1 MTELELYKEIM
12 KLSEIAEEIG
22 CQPIQEDLIQTA
34 NYLEEFINE
43 TANYMKEIDIS

>member
-34 NYLEEFINE
+34 NYLKEFIDE
-43 TANYMKEIDIS
+43 TENYLKEININ

>member
-1 MTELELYKEIM
+1 MTELKLYKEII

-34 NYLEEFINE
+34 KYLKEFINQ
-43 TANYMKEIDIS
+43 N

>member
-1 MTELELYKEIM
+1 MNELKLYREIM

-34 NYLEEFINE
+34 KYLKEFIDE
-43 TANYMKEIDIS
+43 S

>member
-1 MTELELYKEIM
+1 MTELKLYKEII

-34 NYLEEFINE
+34 NYLKEFINE
-43 TANYMKEIDIS
+43 NK